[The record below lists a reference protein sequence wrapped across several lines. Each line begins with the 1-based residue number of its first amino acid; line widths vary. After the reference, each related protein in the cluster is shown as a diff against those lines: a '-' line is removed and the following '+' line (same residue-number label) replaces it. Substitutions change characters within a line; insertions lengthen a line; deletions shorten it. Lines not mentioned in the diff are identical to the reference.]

1 MTMIIVV
8 LWLACG
14 LLIAR
19 LAYLEAAHAGVRIA
33 PLWWV
38 GLVLLGP
45 ATALAVLVVG
55 ETASL
60 LEEVAR

>member
-1 MTMIIVV
+1 MTAIIVA
-8 LWLACG
+8 LWLASG

-19 LAYLEAAHAGVRIA
+19 LAYLEAERIGVRVA
-33 PLWWV
+33 PLWWA

>member
-1 MTMIIVV
+1 MTAIIVA
-8 LWLACG
+8 LWLAAG
-14 LLIAR
+14 LIIAR
-19 LAYLEAAHAGVRIA
+19 LAYLEAERVGVRVA
-33 PLWWV
+33 PLWWA

>member
-1 MTMIIVV
+1 MTAIIVA

-14 LLIAR
+14 LVIAR
-19 LAYLEAAHAGVRIA
+19 LAYLEAAHAGVRVA
-33 PLWWV
+33 PLWWA

-45 ATALAVLVVG
+45 ATALAVLLVG

-60 LEEVAR
+60 LEEVTR